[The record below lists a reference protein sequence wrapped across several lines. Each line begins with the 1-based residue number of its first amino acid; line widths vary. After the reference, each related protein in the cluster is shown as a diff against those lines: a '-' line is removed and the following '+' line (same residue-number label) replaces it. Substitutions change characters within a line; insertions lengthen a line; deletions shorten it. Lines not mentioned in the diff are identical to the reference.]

1 MMIMKELVVCGG
13 RGGYVDTLK
22 VGRLIKTHICI
33 LTVRAG
39 NTLFRATVSI
49 TCGSYFK
56 IVTRLAKWS
65 QE

>member
-1 MMIMKELVVCGG
+1 MGGEGICGHFES
-13 RGGYVDTLK
+13 RTLDQN
-22 VGRLIKTHICI
+22 THLH